1 MFRIISIDAW
11 NVGSRHL
18 GLAER
23 RFITTTGKARFM
35 TTPIPADARTPGR
48 LLLATIRSH
57 DQFNT
62 TIYGYDDRYR
72 GVHNAR
78 RVVFLNASD
87 VERLGLVDRQVVD
100 LIGEHKGETR
110 VAPRFAVVVHDIPEG
125 SAAAYY
131 PETNPLVAVDDV
143 DPESLTPSSKSVV
156 IRVVPTTHPAEAP
169 AAS

>member
-1 MFRIISIDAW
+1 
-11 NVGSRHL
+11 
-18 GLAER
+18 
-23 RFITTTGKARFM
+23 M